1 MIWRSRAA
9 RRYKRSRSI
18 PERLVSSAEFDRPLG
33 YPWAASIIMSAEK
46 ERAYQRERRLALALT
61 PESEK
66 IFIPMPVQGRS

>member
-1 MIWRSRAA
+1 
-9 RRYKRSRSI
+9 
-18 PERLVSSAEFDRPLG
+18 
-33 YPWAASIIMSAEK
+33 MSAEK